1 MQIKEF
7 AAKYNLPT
15 DTVRYYEKEKLLMPK
30 RQQNGYRIFDDACEK
45 NIQFIIVLRQLGF
58 TLQEIQQLLA
68 LEQKPISATCNQQT
82 VQLFSSKITKIEQ
95 QIIFYQKAL
104 QSLHLAQTL
113 MAEGK
118 YGENKEA
125 MALQIEAMYR
135 SLQGR
140 NDDYVSP

>member
-1 MQIKEF
+1 MQIKQF

-30 RQQNGYRIFDDACEK
+30 RQENGYRVYDEVCEK

-58 TLQEIQQLLA
+58 TLQEIQQLLT
-68 LEQKPISATCNQQT
+68 LEQKPISDTCNQQT

-113 MAEGK
+113 MVEGK
-118 YGENKEA
+118 YDENKEA
-125 MALQIEAMYR
+125 MALQIGAMYR
-135 SLQGR
+135 SLQEG
-140 NDDYVSP
+140 NEDLVSP